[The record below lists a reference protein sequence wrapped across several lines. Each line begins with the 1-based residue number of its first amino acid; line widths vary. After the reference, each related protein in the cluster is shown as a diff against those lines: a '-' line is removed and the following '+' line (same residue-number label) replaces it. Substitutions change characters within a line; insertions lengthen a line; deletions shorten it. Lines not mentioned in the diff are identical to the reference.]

1 MYYLPINGKYLWKI
15 SNCNNL
21 IKEKNIV
28 INEATWPILSLDV
41 PRLFLHRS
49 KEKWLKKGVLTTL
62 THNMHPSIQF
72 KKGNKHVISA

>member
-28 INEATWPILSLDV
+28 INDILLSV
-41 PRLFLHRS
+41 TQVS
-49 KEKWLKKGVLTTL
+49 NGNYLTSD
-62 THNMHPSIQF
+62 M
-72 KKGNKHVISA
+72 